1 MFNYIFLMTKTNYN
15 NRILLF
21 YILPFNISQ
30 RIIYVALGIVAFLIA
45 YSAGAAVHMG
55 KQQTDDLKRHF
66 AEQIRG
72 IDQNGIF
79 FNNVRIALGMF
90 VPAAGIGLGV
100 ISGFYTGMIFTA
112 IAATSALNNVPPL
125 VILITPFGIM
135 EVFAYGIA
143 ISRSGIFIYQ
153 IVKKQEKIGKFIHAH
168 VSANMTST
176 RQPLYP
182 CTILYDTD
190 KQHLCNKQYRHPSY
204 DRHFR
209 FQRLVIRRCGRWDL
223 NPRTPKR

>member
-1 MFNYIFLMTKTNYN
+1 MAKTNYN

-21 YILPFNISQ
+21 CILPFNIRQ
-30 RIIYVALGIVAFLIA
+30 RVIYVALGIVAFLIA
-45 YSAGAAVHMG
+45 YSTGAAVHMG
-55 KQQTDDLKRHF
+55 KQQTDDLRRHF

-79 FNNVRIALGMF
+79 INNARIALGMF

-153 IVKKQEKIGKFIHAH
+153 LVKKKSWREYAVPILIEIGIVILILLAGAVIEWQIITQFKGSH
-168 VSANMTST
+168 VLPNA
-176 RQPLYP
+176 
-182 CTILYDTD
+182 
-190 KQHLCNKQYRHPSY
+190 
-204 DRHFR
+204 
-209 FQRLVIRRCGRWDL
+209 
-223 NPRTPKR
+223 

>member
-1 MFNYIFLMTKTNYN
+1 MFNYIFLMAKTNYN

-21 YILPFNISQ
+21 CILPFNIRQ
-30 RIIYVALGIVAFLIA
+30 RVIYVALGIVAFLIA

-55 KQQTDDLKRHF
+55 KQQTEDLRRHF

-79 FNNVRIALGMF
+79 INNARIALGMF

-112 IAATSALNNVPPL
+112 IAATSALNNIPPL

-153 IVKKQEKIGKFIHAH
+153 IVKKRSWREYAVPILIEIGIVILILLAGAVIEWQIITQFKGSH
-168 VSANMTST
+168 VLPNA
-176 RQPLYP
+176 
-182 CTILYDTD
+182 
-190 KQHLCNKQYRHPSY
+190 
-204 DRHFR
+204 
-209 FQRLVIRRCGRWDL
+209 
-223 NPRTPKR
+223 

>member
-1 MFNYIFLMTKTNYN
+1 MAKTNYN

-21 YILPFNISQ
+21 CILPFNIRQ
-30 RIIYVALGIVAFLIA
+30 RVIYVALGIVAFLIA
-45 YSAGAAVHMG
+45 YSVGAAVHMG
-55 KQQTDDLKRHF
+55 KQQTEDLRRHF

-79 FNNVRIALGMF
+79 INNARIALGMF

-153 IVKKQEKIGKFIHAH
+153 IVKKRSWREYAVPILIEIGIVILILLAGAVIEWQIIAQFKGSH
-168 VSANMTST
+168 VLPNA
-176 RQPLYP
+176 
-182 CTILYDTD
+182 
-190 KQHLCNKQYRHPSY
+190 
-204 DRHFR
+204 
-209 FQRLVIRRCGRWDL
+209 
-223 NPRTPKR
+223 

>member
-1 MFNYIFLMTKTNYN
+1 M
-15 NRILLF
+15 
-21 YILPFNISQ
+21 
-30 RIIYVALGIVAFLIA
+30 ALGIIAFLIA

-55 KQQTDDLKRHF
+55 KQQTEDLRQHF

-79 FNNVRIALGMF
+79 INNAKIALGMF

-112 IAATSALNNVPPL
+112 IAGTSTLNNVPPL
-125 VILITPFGIM
+125 IILITPFGIM

-153 IVKKQEKIGKFIHAH
+153 IVKKKSWREYAIPILVEIGI
-168 VSANMTST
+168 V
-176 RQPLYP
+176 
-182 CTILYDTD
+182 ILI
-190 KQHLCNKQYRHPSY
+190 L
-204 DRHFR
+204 
-209 FQRLVIRRCGRWDL
+209 LVGAVIEWQIITQFNGPHTL
-223 NPRTPKR
+223 PNV

>member
-1 MFNYIFLMTKTNYN
+1 MAKTNYN

-21 YILPFNISQ
+21 CILPFNIRQ
-30 RIIYVALGIVAFLIA
+30 RVIYVALGIVAFLIA

-55 KQQTDDLKRHF
+55 KQQTEDLKRHF

-79 FNNVRIALGMF
+79 FNNVRIALLMF

-125 VILITPFGIM
+125 VILNTPFGIM

-153 IVKKQEKIGKFIHAH
+153 LVKKKSWREYAIPILIEIGI
-168 VSANMTST
+168 V
-176 RQPLYP
+176 
-182 CTILYDTD
+182 ILI
-190 KQHLCNKQYRHPSY
+190 L
-204 DRHFR
+204 
-209 FQRLVIRRCGRWDL
+209 LAGAVIEWQIITQFKGSHML
-223 NPRTPKR
+223 PNA

>member
-1 MFNYIFLMTKTNYN
+1 MAKTNYN

-21 YILPFNISQ
+21 CILPFNIRQ
-30 RIIYVALGIVAFLIA
+30 RVIYVALGIVAFLIA
-45 YSAGAAVHMG
+45 YSAGAAVHIG
-55 KQQTDDLKRHF
+55 KQQTEDLRRHF

-79 FNNVRIALGMF
+79 INNARIALGMF

-112 IAATSALNNVPPL
+112 IAATSALNNVPPR

-143 ISRSGIFIYQ
+143 ISRSGIFIYKL
-153 IVKKQEKIGKFIHAH
+153 VKKKSWREYAVPILIEIGIVILILLAGAVIEWQIITQFKGSH
-168 VSANMTST
+168 VLPNA
-176 RQPLYP
+176 
-182 CTILYDTD
+182 
-190 KQHLCNKQYRHPSY
+190 
-204 DRHFR
+204 
-209 FQRLVIRRCGRWDL
+209 
-223 NPRTPKR
+223 

>member
-1 MFNYIFLMTKTNYN
+1 MAKTNYN

-21 YILPFNISQ
+21 CILPFDIRQ
-30 RIIYVALGIVAFLIA
+30 RVIYVALGIVAFLIA

-55 KQQTDDLKRHF
+55 KQQTEDLRRHF

-79 FNNVRIALGMF
+79 INNARIALGMF

-153 IVKKQEKIGKFIHAH
+153 LVKKKSWREYAVPILIEIGIVILILLAGAVIEWQIITQFKGSH
-168 VSANMTST
+168 VLPNA
-176 RQPLYP
+176 
-182 CTILYDTD
+182 
-190 KQHLCNKQYRHPSY
+190 
-204 DRHFR
+204 
-209 FQRLVIRRCGRWDL
+209 
-223 NPRTPKR
+223 

>member
-1 MFNYIFLMTKTNYN
+1 MFNYIFLMAKTNYN
-15 NRILLF
+15 DRILLF
-21 YILPFNISQ
+21 CVLPFNIRQ
-30 RIIYVALGIVAFLIA
+30 RVIYVALGIVAFLIA

-55 KQQTDDLKRHF
+55 KQQTEDLRRHF

-79 FNNVRIALGMF
+79 INNARIALGMF

-153 IVKKQEKIGKFIHAH
+153 LVKKKSWREYAVPILIEIGIVILILLAGAVIEWQIITQFKGSH
-168 VSANMTST
+168 VLPNA
-176 RQPLYP
+176 
-182 CTILYDTD
+182 
-190 KQHLCNKQYRHPSY
+190 
-204 DRHFR
+204 
-209 FQRLVIRRCGRWDL
+209 
-223 NPRTPKR
+223 

>member
-1 MFNYIFLMTKTNYN
+1 MAKTNYN

-21 YILPFNISQ
+21 CILPFNIRQ
-30 RIIYVALGIVAFLIA
+30 RVIYVALGIVAFLIA

-55 KQQTDDLKRHF
+55 KQQTEDLRRHF
-66 AEQIRG
+66 AEQIKG

-79 FNNVRIALGMF
+79 INNARIALGMF

-153 IVKKQEKIGKFIHAH
+153 LVKKKSWREYAVPILIEIGI
-168 VSANMTST
+168 V
-176 RQPLYP
+176 
-182 CTILYDTD
+182 ILI
-190 KQHLCNKQYRHPSY
+190 L
-204 DRHFR
+204 
-209 FQRLVIRRCGRWDL
+209 LAGAVIEWQIITQFKGSHML
-223 NPRTPKR
+223 PNA

>member
-1 MFNYIFLMTKTNYN
+1 MFNYIFLMAKTNYN

-21 YILPFNISQ
+21 CILPFNIRQ
-30 RIIYVALGIVAFLIA
+30 RVIYVALGVVAFLIA

-55 KQQTDDLKRHF
+55 KQQTEDLRRHF

-79 FNNVRIALGMF
+79 INNARIALGMF

-112 IAATSALNNVPPL
+112 IAATSALNNAPPL

-153 IVKKQEKIGKFIHAH
+153 IVKKRSWREYAVPILIEIGIVILILLAGAVIEWQIITQFKGSH
-168 VSANMTST
+168 VLPNA
-176 RQPLYP
+176 
-182 CTILYDTD
+182 
-190 KQHLCNKQYRHPSY
+190 
-204 DRHFR
+204 
-209 FQRLVIRRCGRWDL
+209 
-223 NPRTPKR
+223 

>member
-1 MFNYIFLMTKTNYN
+1 MAKTNYN

-21 YILPFNISQ
+21 CILPFNIRQ
-30 RIIYVALGIVAFLIA
+30 RVIYVALGIVAFLIA

-55 KQQTDDLKRHF
+55 KQQTEDLRRHF

-79 FNNVRIALGMF
+79 INNARIALGMF

-153 IVKKQEKIGKFIHAH
+153 LVKKKSWREYAIPILIEIGIVILILLAGAVIEWQIITQFKGSH
-168 VSANMTST
+168 VLPNA
-176 RQPLYP
+176 
-182 CTILYDTD
+182 
-190 KQHLCNKQYRHPSY
+190 
-204 DRHFR
+204 
-209 FQRLVIRRCGRWDL
+209 
-223 NPRTPKR
+223 

>member
-1 MFNYIFLMTKTNYN
+1 MAKTNYN

-21 YILPFNISQ
+21 CILPFNIRQ
-30 RIIYVALGIVAFLIA
+30 RVIYVALGIVAFLIA

-55 KQQTDDLKRHF
+55 KQQTEDLKRHF

-79 FNNVRIALGMF
+79 INNARIALGMF

-153 IVKKQEKIGKFIHAH
+153 LVKKKSWREYAVPILIEIGIVILILLAGAVIEWHIITQFKGSH
-168 VSANMTST
+168 VLPNA
-176 RQPLYP
+176 
-182 CTILYDTD
+182 
-190 KQHLCNKQYRHPSY
+190 
-204 DRHFR
+204 
-209 FQRLVIRRCGRWDL
+209 
-223 NPRTPKR
+223 

>member
-21 YILPFNISQ
+21 YILHFNISQ

-55 KQQTDDLKRHF
+55 KQQTEDLKRHF

-79 FNNVRIALGMF
+79 INNVRIALGMF

-135 EVFAYGIA
+135 EVFRLWYSDIQKWHIHLSNCKEKVMERICRPNPYRDWNCHIDI
-143 ISRSGIFIYQ
+143 ISWSG
-153 IVKKQEKIGKFIHAH
+153 
-168 VSANMTST
+168 N
-176 RQPLYP
+176 
-182 CTILYDTD
+182 
-190 KQHLCNKQYRHPSY
+190 
-204 DRHFR
+204 
-209 FQRLVIRRCGRWDL
+209 
-223 NPRTPKR
+223 

>member
-1 MFNYIFLMTKTNYN
+1 MAKTNYN

-21 YILPFNISQ
+21 CILPFNIRQ
-30 RIIYVALGIVAFLIA
+30 RVIYVALGIVAFLIA

-55 KQQTDDLKRHF
+55 KQQTEDLRRHF

-79 FNNVRIALGMF
+79 INNARIALGMF

-153 IVKKQEKIGKFIHAH
+153 LVKKKSWREYAVPILIEIGIVILILLAGAMIEWQIITQFKGSH
-168 VSANMTST
+168 VLPNA
-176 RQPLYP
+176 
-182 CTILYDTD
+182 
-190 KQHLCNKQYRHPSY
+190 
-204 DRHFR
+204 
-209 FQRLVIRRCGRWDL
+209 
-223 NPRTPKR
+223 

>member
-1 MFNYIFLMTKTNYN
+1 VFNYIFLMAKTNYN

-21 YILPFNISQ
+21 CILPFNIRQ
-30 RIIYVALGIVAFLIA
+30 RVIYVALGIVAFLIA

-55 KQQTDDLKRHF
+55 KQQTQDLRQHF

-79 FNNVRIALGMF
+79 INNARIALGMF

-143 ISRSGIFIYQ
+143 ISRSGMFIYQ
-153 IVKKQEKIGKFIHAH
+153 IVKKRSWREYAVPILIEIGIVILILLAGAVIEWQIITQFKGSH
-168 VSANMTST
+168 VLPNA
-176 RQPLYP
+176 
-182 CTILYDTD
+182 
-190 KQHLCNKQYRHPSY
+190 
-204 DRHFR
+204 
-209 FQRLVIRRCGRWDL
+209 
-223 NPRTPKR
+223 

>member
-1 MFNYIFLMTKTNYN
+1 MAKTNYN

-21 YILPFNISQ
+21 CILPFNIRQ
-30 RIIYVALGIVAFLIA
+30 RVIYVALGIVAFLIA

-55 KQQTDDLKRHF
+55 KQQTEDLRRHF

-79 FNNVRIALGMF
+79 INNARIALGMF

-153 IVKKQEKIGKFIHAH
+153 LVKKKSWREYVVPILIEIGIVILILLAGAVIEWQIITQFKGSH
-168 VSANMTST
+168 VLPNA
-176 RQPLYP
+176 
-182 CTILYDTD
+182 
-190 KQHLCNKQYRHPSY
+190 
-204 DRHFR
+204 
-209 FQRLVIRRCGRWDL
+209 
-223 NPRTPKR
+223 

>member
-1 MFNYIFLMTKTNYN
+1 MAKTNYN

-21 YILPFNISQ
+21 CILPFNIRQ
-30 RIIYVALGIVAFLIA
+30 RVIYVALGVVAFLIA

-55 KQQTDDLKRHF
+55 KQQTEDLRRHF

-79 FNNVRIALGMF
+79 INNARIALGMF

-112 IAATSALNNVPPL
+112 IAAASALNNAPPL

-153 IVKKQEKIGKFIHAH
+153 IVKKRSWREYAVPILIEIGIVILILLAGAVIEWQIITQFKGSH
-168 VSANMTST
+168 VLPNA
-176 RQPLYP
+176 
-182 CTILYDTD
+182 
-190 KQHLCNKQYRHPSY
+190 
-204 DRHFR
+204 
-209 FQRLVIRRCGRWDL
+209 
-223 NPRTPKR
+223 

>member
-1 MFNYIFLMTKTNYN
+1 MAKTNYN

-21 YILPFNISQ
+21 CILPFNIRQ
-30 RIIYVALGIVAFLIA
+30 RVIYVALGIVAFLIA

-55 KQQTDDLKRHF
+55 KQQTEDLRRHF

-79 FNNVRIALGMF
+79 INNARIALGMF

-153 IVKKQEKIGKFIHAH
+153 LVKKKSWREYAVPILIEIGIVILILLAGALIEWQIITQFKGSH
-168 VSANMTST
+168 VLPNA
-176 RQPLYP
+176 
-182 CTILYDTD
+182 
-190 KQHLCNKQYRHPSY
+190 
-204 DRHFR
+204 
-209 FQRLVIRRCGRWDL
+209 
-223 NPRTPKR
+223 